1 MTVNIGEVGSQ
12 LDRVAKVIEI
22 PYIELLDLSR
32 DGRLAIA
39 LSNRT
44 GSFQLEAIGVETRSI
59 LPLSHGKE
67 RVSWARVSHDSKTVA
82 FSRDFGG
89 KEAHQL
95 FLVPARGGRE
105 KALTELP
112 PTRIF
117 DFNWSHGGDR
127 IAFAGANQEYN
138 GVWSVDTDSGKT
150 SLLYQGPH
158 WTSSPQ
164 WSQDD
169 GVLCF
174 SAKTTDAPTAAELLF
189 LPEGGNHEPTVYTPK
204 PGSENAGAT
213 WHPEEP
219 TVLFQTDARGR
230 YELAVYGM
238 KKRRV
243 RYLRGGRLGLA
254 NEFPVFG
261 WMPDGQQVYYLA
273 SREGRTR
280 LFLED
285 LNDGSPQEVPLPSGF
300 HAGFFHSSLHVSAS
314 GSGVVFSW
322 SSLSTPP
329 GVARFDLQSKRTTT
343 LDRHS
348 TRLPL
353 GKAEHVVYKSF
364 DGRPIHG
371 WFVKP
376 PRQRGRRPCVLW
388 IHGGP
393 AWEVADEWNSA
404 IQAFVVAGYPVFAP
418 NIRGSTGYG
427 VEFQNLNI
435 HDVGGGDLRDV
446 EYAAEYLRTRR
457 EVDPRRIAIVG
468 ASYGGYMTYLALGKL
483 PDLWAAGAAIVGI
496 TDWREMYDLSDAAF
510 RSFVE
515 RYFGKPEEN
524 PDLYRDRSPIEFVER
539 VRAPL
544 LIWHRGNDSRCPLAP
559 VEKYATKLK
568 QFGKTFEIEVV
579 WDEGHGFQKT
589 ENVVR
594 QYQGVVRFLGK
605 YIGT

>member
-1 MTVNIGEVGSQ
+1 M
-12 LDRVAKVIEI
+12 
-22 PYIELLDLSR
+22 
-32 DGRLAIA
+32 
-39 LSNRT
+39 
-44 GSFQLEAIGVETRSI
+44 
-59 LPLSHGKE
+59 
-67 RVSWARVSHDSKTVA
+67 
-82 FSRDFGG
+82 
-89 KEAHQL
+89 
-95 FLVPARGGRE
+95 
-105 KALTELP
+105 
-112 PTRIF
+112 
-117 DFNWSHGGDR
+117 
-127 IAFAGANQEYN
+127 
-138 GVWSVDTDSGKT
+138 
-150 SLLYQGPH
+150 
-158 WTSSPQ
+158 
-164 WSQDD
+164 
-169 GVLCF
+169 
-174 SAKTTDAPTAAELLF
+174 
-189 LPEGGNHEPTVYTPK
+189 YTPK
-204 PGSENAGAT
+204 PASENAGAT

-273 SREGRTR
+273 SREGRTQ

-285 LNDGSPQEVPLPSGF
+285 LNDGSPQEIPLPSGF
-300 HAGFFHSSLHVSAS
+300 HAGFFHSSLHVGAS

-329 GVARFDLQSKRTTT
+329 GVARFDLHRKRTTT

-468 ASYGGYMTYLALGKL
+468 ASYGGYMTYLALGKV

-594 QYQGVVRFLGK
+594 QYQGVVRFLGR

>member
-59 LPLSHGKE
+59 RPLSHGKE

-117 DFNWSHGGDR
+117 DFNWSHGG
-127 IAFAGANQEYN
+127 
-138 GVWSVDTDSGKT
+138 
-150 SLLYQGPH
+150 
-158 WTSSPQ
+158 
-164 WSQDD
+164 

-189 LPEGGNHEPTVYTPK
+189 LPEGGDHEPTVYTPK
-204 PGSENAGAT
+204 PASENAGAT

-329 GVARFDLQSKRTTT
+329 SVARFDLRRKRTAT

-353 GKAEHVVYKSF
+353 GKAEQVVYKAF

-483 PDLWAAGAAIVGI
+483 PALSAARAAIVGL
-496 TDWREMYDLSDAAF
+496 TD
-510 RSFVE
+510 
-515 RYFGKPEEN
+515 
-524 PDLYRDRSPIEFVER
+524 
-539 VRAPL
+539 
-544 LIWHRGNDSRCPLAP
+544 
-559 VEKYATKLK
+559 
-568 QFGKTFEIEVV
+568 
-579 WDEGHGFQKT
+579 
-589 ENVVR
+589 
-594 QYQGVVRFLGK
+594 
-605 YIGT
+605 